1 MTDTAIDLPHLL
13 TDAPART
20 DLLGFKPHAERLA
33 ALIQKQIPDKASFV
47 IGIEGEWG
55 EGKSSF
61 INLLKDAFPA
71 EKTDET
77 RPTIVDFNPW
87 WFEGSDQLLRHFF
100 DELLGQIDWT
110 RGDGEKL
117 FDSVSKLAAFAGR
130 VGKLMQLAPEPMLQT
145 AGKVAEGVGQAFG
158 GGSKP
163 ESFRKLRDAAAETLA
178 VLSFKTIVFIDDL
191 DRLPAREIVELFRVI
206 KAVADLPNIVYV
218 IAYDR
223 AIVASALDEVHK
235 GRGEAYLE
243 KIVQLPYRLPKP
255 TLKKWH
261 TYNFD
266 TLITTLRLLHGTPS
280 DQEAQDSFR
289 VICSA
294 FLQLPRDA
302 KRLLS
307 SVHVYQLIPEQ
318 IRIDPVD
325 FLFLEAMRLKD
336 RRLWEQLL
344 SAILSIRELMLMS
357 TGGKN
362 DDARFTSWLQGYM
375 PALETAK
382 PAVKDA
388 IQHFTGWPVGKNK
401 GLKERMVTP
410 QRLSRLVS
418 RVQIH
423 LGYRSWDEE
432 IDVLLNMMRAYRQV
446 KPSENQFSNEAIE
459 QFLQADTLPELAAA
473 LPSQGMKPTF
483 FYEVIGFLQHRLNL
497 AFDPLQHATLVAELL
512 EDGPLEET
520 ALLGYLQDFLA
531 CVFLGE
537 IRSTFAELNDEAKAM
552 VTDWLVGNTAKKM
565 ALLIGFSQPGDWDN
579 FKALAVEKCL
589 QMSLMELL
597 TIPNPMVTAQ
607 VLDVIGRGEPSKVE
621 VWEAALPEVLPDAAV
636 PRLSLLFTS
645 NGKMVMTN
653 SAWLYKSK
661 RFVNLVRQLPTSS
674 LRAPDW
680 DAFLQKATV

>member
-1 MTDTAIDLPHLL
+1 MTDTATDSPKLL
-13 TDAPART
+13 TDAPAST

-33 ALIQKQIPDKASFV
+33 ALIQDQIPDKASFV

-61 INLLKDAFPA
+61 INLLKDAFP
-71 EKTDET
+71 TDDT

-100 DELLGQIDWT
+100 DELLGQIDRSGRWT
-110 RGDGEKL
+110 APARKFMRGLAGLLDGGGKAAQL
-117 FDSVSKLAAFAGR
+117 IPDPSVMA
-130 VGKLMQLAPEPMLQT
+130 
-145 AGKVAEGVGQAFG
+145 AGKT
-158 GGSKP
+158 
-163 ESFRKLRDAAAETLA
+163 AETASGLLHKLGVEKTRSA
-178 VLSFKTIVFIDDL
+178 QVLKASSKHVLEAQNFKTIVFIDDL

-223 AIVASALDEVHK
+223 AIVASALDEIHP
-235 GRGEAYLE
+235 GRGGEAYLE

-497 AFDPLQHATLVAELL
+497 AFDPLQHATLVAEFL